1 MLKYFVQNQE
11 TILKKQGFL
20 RFWKKTSEISKMP
33 LVLKK
38 YKQLGNFLGV
48 IICSLS
54 FVFYKKKVKSIF
66 LFINQKSKRVWNFV
80 FFFAFFWLSKILTYF
95 SPKNKL
101 VDCHERYYFY
111 IGFEIIVFWRKKIWN
126 EPFKLWFLFFFD
138 KISVSKFSD
147 FQKLKKKKKKTRK
160 FFNHFFLDM

>member
-20 RFWKKTSEISKMP
+20 RFWKKTSEISKMR

-66 LFINQKSKRVWNFV
+66 LFINQKNKRV
-80 FFFAFFWLSKILTYF
+80 
-95 SPKNKL
+95 
-101 VDCHERYYFY
+101 
-111 IGFEIIVFWRKKIWN
+111 
-126 EPFKLWFLFFFD
+126 
-138 KISVSKFSD
+138 
-147 FQKLKKKKKKTRK
+147 
-160 FFNHFFLDM
+160 

>member
-66 LFINQKSKRVWNFV
+66 LFIDQKNKRV
-80 FFFAFFWLSKILTYF
+80 
-95 SPKNKL
+95 
-101 VDCHERYYFY
+101 
-111 IGFEIIVFWRKKIWN
+111 
-126 EPFKLWFLFFFD
+126 
-138 KISVSKFSD
+138 
-147 FQKLKKKKKKTRK
+147 
-160 FFNHFFLDM
+160 

>member
-11 TILKKQGFL
+11 TILKKQGLL

-66 LFINQKSKRVWNFV
+66 FIYQSKKEKGVKFWFL
-80 FFFAFFWLSKILTYF
+80 FAFFWLSKILTYF
-95 SPKNKL
+95 SPKNKWG
-101 VDCHERYYFY
+101 DCHERYYFY
-111 IGFEIIVFWRKKIWN
+111 IGFEIIVF
-126 EPFKLWFLFFFD
+126 
-138 KISVSKFSD
+138 
-147 FQKLKKKKKKTRK
+147 
-160 FFNHFFLDM
+160 

>member
-54 FVFYKKKVKSIF
+54 FVFYKKNVKSIF
-66 LFINQKSKRVWNFV
+66 LLINQKSKRV
-80 FFFAFFWLSKILTYF
+80 
-95 SPKNKL
+95 
-101 VDCHERYYFY
+101 
-111 IGFEIIVFWRKKIWN
+111 
-126 EPFKLWFLFFFD
+126 
-138 KISVSKFSD
+138 
-147 FQKLKKKKKKTRK
+147 
-160 FFNHFFLDM
+160 